1 MPSNKGT
8 TSSHPLCPFS
18 VAAHRLC
25 SFLFSWP
32 LEPIPLHL
40 ASFSTT
46 VSPPAPTQPRAVARP
61 AVFPNAHLWVHLL
74 GLPSLREDPSIRTQR
89 HFVVLAAQLLVAL
102 VPQSMHRGH
111 KTTCQG
117 LAFPSSSRSGKSR
130 CTSNYLP
137 IQGHLLPLR
146 ATAVAAAEGQ
156 GLLLQAPVPP
166 GWSLFPPVAPLA
178 LAACAGTR
186 EPQRAARAVRMGI
199 RSAAAQEINPHLSAR
214 ILSSLTCQIH
224 RETVTK
230 CLCANDAEF

>member
-1 MPSNKGT
+1 MPSNKGR

-40 ASFSTT
+40 ASFSTK

-117 LAFPSSSRSGKSR
+117 LLLSLHPPGVERADAHPTICPYRAISCHCVPQPWLQQKVKGSSCKPRCLLDGAFF
-130 CTSNYLP
+130 L
-137 IQGHLLPLR
+137 LLPRWHWQHVLGPESPS
-146 ATAVAAAEGQ
+146 V
-156 GLLLQAPVPP
+156 LP
-166 GWSLFPPVAPLA
+166 GRCGWELDQQLPKKSTHICQREF
-178 LAACAGTR
+178 LAA
-186 EPQRAARAVRMGI
+186 
-199 RSAAAQEINPHLSAR
+199 
-214 ILSSLTCQIH
+214 
-224 RETVTK
+224 
-230 CLCANDAEF
+230 